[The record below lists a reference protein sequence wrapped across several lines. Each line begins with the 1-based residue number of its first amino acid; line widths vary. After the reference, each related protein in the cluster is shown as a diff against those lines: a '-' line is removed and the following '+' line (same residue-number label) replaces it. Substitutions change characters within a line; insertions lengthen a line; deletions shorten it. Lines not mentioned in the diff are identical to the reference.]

1 MTGKVMKRLVLEVE
15 SKFSEIGCVV
25 SAEGRSRDSD
35 DGERIVLACGDVD
48 ALNLRRQIRI
58 AVFRRSSGA
67 HQVFGQ
73 IALVSEAV
81 ADVFDS
87 LPDAARLHANLG
99 FEVPGTVVETSLTE
113 LIGVERHFAPQIFE
127 VDDVTQVVSA
137 LARVVSE
144 RGSGRFAEWS
154 TFDSILTA
162 ACHRRRVSFARW
174 NIDPV
179 AFRAAIMLGVCNGEY
194 RAVSRA
200 MDWYRGRRI
209 GMNSSDS
216 RERARALDEHLQE
229 VFVDYQRFRV
239 AVCAGEKFLP

>member
-1 MTGKVMKRLVLEVE
+1 MTRKVMKRLVLEVE
-15 SKFSEIGCVV
+15 SKFSEIGYVV
-25 SAEGRSRDSD
+25 PVEGLSRDSD
-35 DGERIVLACGDVD
+35 EGERIVLACGDVD

-73 IALVSEAV
+73 IALVCDAV

-99 FEVPGTVVETSLTE
+99 FEVPGTVVETSLTD
-113 LIGVERHFAPQIFE
+113 LIGVERHFAPQIFD
-127 VDDVTQVVSA
+127 VDDVARVVSG
-137 LARVVSE
+137 LVRVVSE
-144 RGSGRFAEWS
+144 RGSTWFAEWS
-154 TFDSILTA
+154 TFDSILSA

-179 AFRAAIMLGVCNGEY
+179 AFRAAIVLGVCNGEFQ
-194 RAVSRA
+194 AVSRA
-200 MDWYRGRRI
+200 MDWYRGRWT

-216 RERARALDEHLQE
+216 RERARALDEHLRE
-229 VFVDYQRFRV
+229 ISVEYREFRRSLR
-239 AVCAGEKFLP
+239 G